1 MEQGVNKRSGSSPE
15 DVPLVIDLDGTL
27 LRTDLLLESA
37 LRLIKQRPWLVLLL
51 PIWFLRGRA
60 YLKRKVSQ
68 AVKIDVSL
76 LPAHE
81 ELLTWLRQEKAGG
94 RRLILATASDYQQA
108 CSVAA
113 TLGLFD
119 TVLGSD
125 GQRNLKGRKKLKT
138 LVDVCGERFDYAGNS
153 SADLAIWQG
162 CRQAI
167 LVNTSKRVER
177 LARRA
182 GNVARVFSGSR
193 TGFRDGVRSMR
204 FQRWAKNLLVFV
216 PAITSQTLFDGP
228 VFGSATLAFFSFGL
242 AASSAY
248 ILNDLLDLEEDRR
261 HPTQKQRPLAS
272 GRMFIGSGMLLAI
285 AALSASLLIASL
297 LPGAFGAALIA
308 YLVLTSLYSLF
319 LKRFLV
325 TDVLVTAL
333 LYTVRLIA
341 GYLAIAIPLSLQI
354 LSWAFVFFLSLVF
367 AARVLEL
374 FRSPLVNRDV
384 VEGAGTRTQRKRSD
398 PGPLE

>member
-354 LSWAFVFFLSLVF
+354 LSWAFVFFLSLVV

>member
-1 MEQGVNKRSGSSPE
+1 MEQGVNKRSDSSSE

-37 LRLIKQRPWLVLLL
+37 LRLIKQRPWLVLLM

-76 LPAHE
+76 LPPHE

-113 TLGLFD
+113 ALSLFD

-153 SADLAIWQG
+153 SADLAIWRD

-167 LVNTSKRVER
+167 LVNTSRRVER

-182 GNVARVFSGSR
+182 GNVARVFPPSL
-193 TGFRDGVRSMR
+193 TGFRDTLRSMR
-204 FQRWAKNLLVFV
+204 FQRWVKNLLLFV
-216 PAITSQTLFDGP
+216 PAITSQSLFDGP
-228 VFGSATLAFFSFGL
+228 VFSSATLAFFSFGF
-242 AASSAY
+242 AASAAY

-261 HPTQKQRPLAS
+261 HALKKQRPLAS

-285 AALSASLLIASL
+285 GALAASAVIASL
-297 LPGAFGAALIA
+297 LPRAFATALIA

-319 LKRFLV
+319 LKRFIV
-325 TDVLVTAL
+325 TDVFVTAS

-341 GYLAIAIPLSLQI
+341 GHLATAIPFSIWLLSC
-354 LSWAFVFFLSLVF
+354 AFFLFLGLGF
-367 AARVLEL
+367 AARVL
-374 FRSPLVNRDV
+374 NRDTRTVGRV
-384 VEGAGTRTQRKRSD
+384 VESAGTRTAGKRSG